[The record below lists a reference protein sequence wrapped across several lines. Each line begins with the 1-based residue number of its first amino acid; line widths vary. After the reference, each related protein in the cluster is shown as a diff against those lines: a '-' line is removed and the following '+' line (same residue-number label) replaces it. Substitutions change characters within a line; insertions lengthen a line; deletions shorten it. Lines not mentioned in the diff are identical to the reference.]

1 MSKEKVKR
9 ITSIGG
15 QALIEGI
22 LMRGPKKI
30 SLAVRK
36 PDGSIYNEYIDA
48 SSIKDK
54 SRIFKLPI
62 FRGISGFIDSMIIG
76 QKALKISAE
85 VSAEEGE
92 EEELSKT
99 EKWINDKF
107 GDKIMSIIMGIASV
121 LGVALAILLWLVF
134 PTWMFNLISGYFDI
148 LHSEVIY
155 RSVFEGILRI
165 TIFLLYVILCS
176 QLKDMRR
183 VFQYHG
189 AEHKTIFCYECDEE
203 LTVDNVKKHTRFHPR
218 CGTSFMFL
226 MILIGIIIGF
236 FIPFSNPFLRSFIK
250 ILCIPVIVGI
260 GYEIIKVCGK
270 YDNVIT
276 KIISAPGLWIQRITT
291 KEPDDDMIEIAIT
304 AMKAVIPEDGDG
316 KVEV

>member
-121 LGVALAILLWLVF
+121 LGVALAILLFLVF
-134 PTWMFNLISGYFDI
+134 PTWIFNLISGYFDI

-250 ILCIPVIVGI
+250 ILCIPAIVGI
-260 GYEIIKVCGK
+260 GYEVIKVCGK

>member
-36 PDGSIYNEYIDA
+36 HDGSIYNEYMDA

-121 LGVALAILLWLVF
+121 LGVALAILLFLVF
-134 PTWMFNLISGYFDI
+134 PTWIFNLISGYFDI

>member
-9 ITSIGG
+9 ITSSGG

-92 EEELSKT
+92 EEELSNT
-99 EKWINDKF
+99 DKWINEKF

-121 LGVALAILLWLVF
+121 LGVALAILLFLVF
-134 PTWMFNLISGYFDI
+134 PTWIFNLISGYFDI

-155 RSVFEGILRI
+155 RSVF
-165 TIFLLYVILCS
+165 
-176 QLKDMRR
+176 D
-183 VFQYHG
+183 
-189 AEHKTIFCYECDEE
+189 
-203 LTVDNVKKHTRFHPR
+203 
-218 CGTSFMFL
+218 
-226 MILIGIIIGF
+226 GF
-236 FIPFSNPFLRSFIK
+236 KQIPYS
-250 ILCIPVIVGI
+250 
-260 GYEIIKVCGK
+260 
-270 YDNVIT
+270 
-276 KIISAPGLWIQRITT
+276 SAYNSS
-291 KEPDDDMIEIAIT
+291 
-304 AMKAVIPEDGDG
+304 
-316 KVEV
+316 

>member
-121 LGVALAILLWLVF
+121 LGVALAILLFLVF
-134 PTWMFNLISGYFDI
+134 PTWIFNLISGYFDI

>member
-36 PDGSIYNEYIDA
+36 PDGSIYNEYMNA

-121 LGVALAILLWLVF
+121 LGVALAILLFLVF
-134 PTWMFNLISGYFDI
+134 PTWIFNLISGYFDI

>member
-36 PDGSIYNEYIDA
+36 PDGSIYNEYMNA

-107 GDKIMSIIMGIASV
+107 GDKIMSIIMGIATV
-121 LGVALAILLWLVF
+121 LGVALAILLFLVF
-134 PTWMFNLISGYFDI
+134 PTWIFNLISGYFDI